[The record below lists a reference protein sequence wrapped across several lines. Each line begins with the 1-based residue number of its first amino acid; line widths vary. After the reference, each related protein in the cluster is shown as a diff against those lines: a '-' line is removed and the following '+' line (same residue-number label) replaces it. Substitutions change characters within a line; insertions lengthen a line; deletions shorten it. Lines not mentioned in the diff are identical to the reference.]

1 MKCLDAAK
9 CDAEGVPLDQRHPDV
24 AVVEEPRLVLQ
35 DVLRQQLSQL
45 QERTEEDIQLDSL
58 VLFYLQRMSNH
69 HFSVAK
75 VATDK
80 NILDLQTRYITKLGW
95 FFWF

>member
-1 MKCLDAAK
+1 MYIRCVSHSRDLGPVKCLDAAK

-45 QERTEEDIQLDSL
+45 QERTEEGIRESW
-58 VLFYLQRMSNH
+58 S
-69 HFSVAK
+69 
-75 VATDK
+75 
-80 NILDLQTRYITKLGW
+80 ILPAAY
-95 FFWF
+95 